1 MSVLWRPIDSWG
13 NFTLTLTAVDAV
25 KRHQSDICQEF
36 SQQYWTKRGHGKVRG
51 LSTPKSDS
59 LPKLFR
65 NAILNRLM
73 RLTLMSPRAQVTE
86 NNEFILESVRSIKDV
101 VQMHVPKLV
110 DLFFPVFRPKEC
122 HLGDQNLGFQD
133 IRMSV
138 KPWR

>member
-36 SQQYWTKRGHGKVRG
+36 SRQYWTKRGHGKVRG

-86 NNEFILESVRSIKDV
+86 NNEFIDSCEFVMNRVNNKDDSEQPVKQEFVRKT
-101 VQMHVPKLV
+101 ML
-110 DLFFPVFRPKEC
+110 DLGYKYKKV
-122 HLGDQNLGFQD
+122 HQIALSAN
-133 IRMSV
+133 S
-138 KPWR
+138 